1 MPTRDDPRAR
11 VGRRATTPAVE
22 IFPGVVRRTI
32 GWGDRAMV
40 CEITLA
46 AGSVVPPH
54 DHPHEQCGYLVSGRL
69 AFTIGDTTHLLE
81 AGDGWLIPGGTT
93 HAVEAPVASVA
104 IDVFSPVRDE
114 YR

>member
-1 MPTRDDPRAR
+1 
-11 VGRRATTPAVE
+11 
-22 IFPGVVRRTI
+22 
-32 GWGDRAMV
+32 MV

-46 AGSVVPPH
+46 AGSVVPAH

-69 AFTIGDTTHLLE
+69 AFTIGEQTHLLE

-93 HAVEAPVASVA
+93 HSVEAPVESVA